1 MVPGYGR
8 IGQNQAHRADRS
20 TNQRMSGEFEY
31 FDIILFAMI
40 AAFLVYRLG
49 SVLGKRTGHERQGR
63 EPFGR
68 IGGKDAGGSDAGND
82 NIVTMPTRAAPPE
95 EEEADTPLGAAI
107 TQIKLADPS
116 FSRKGF
122 LEGAR
127 GAFEMIITAFALG
140 DMKTLRTM
148 LSNDVYENFA
158 EAIKIRERANQTRE
172 TTLVGIDVAEII
184 DASLEENRY
193 ALVTVKYVSQQVNA
207 TRDEE
212 HNVVE
217 GDPNAIEKVT
227 DIWSFRRD
235 TRASDPNWQLVATR
249 SPN

>member
-1 MVPGYGR
+1 
-8 IGQNQAHRADRS
+8 
-20 TNQRMSGEFEY
+20 MSGGFEY

-68 IGGKDAGGSDAGND
+68 LGGKEAGAESGND
-82 NIVTMPTRAAPPE
+82 NVVTIPQRGAPQHE
-95 EEEADTPLGAAI
+95 EEPDTPLGAAL
-107 TQIKLADPS
+107 TQIKLADSS
-116 FSRKGF
+116 FTRKDF

-127 GAFEMIITAFALG
+127 AAFEMVITAFALG
-140 DMKTLRTM
+140 DMKTLRSL
-148 LSNDVYENFA
+148 LSQEVYDNFA
-158 EAIKIRERANQTRE
+158 EAIRTRERANQTRE
-172 TTLVGIDVAEII
+172 TTLVGIDVAEIVE
-184 DASLEENRY
+184 AKLEDKRNAY
-193 ALVTVKYVSQQVNA
+193 VTVKYVSQQVNA
-207 TRDEE
+207 TRDEA

-227 DIWSFRRD
+227 DVWTFLRD
-235 TRASDPNWQLVATR
+235 ARSSNPNWQLVATR

>member
-1 MVPGYGR
+1 MNGG
-8 IGQNQAHRADRS
+8 
-20 TNQRMSGEFEY
+20 FEY

-68 IGGKDAGGSDAGND
+68 VGGKDAPAGDAGND
-82 NIVTMPTRAAPPE
+82 NVVSMPQRDIPREDPE
-95 EEEADTPLGAAI
+95 PDTPLGAAI
-107 TQIKLADPS
+107 TQIKLADSS
-116 FSRKGF
+116 FTRKGF

-127 GAFEMIITAFALG
+127 AAFEMVITAFALG
-140 DMKTLRTM
+140 DMKTLRAL
-148 LSNDVYENFA
+148 LSAEVYENFA
-158 EAIKIRERANQTRE
+158 EAIKSRERAKQTRE

-184 DASLEENRY
+184 EAKLEDKRY
-193 ALVTVKYVSQQVNA
+193 ALVTVKYISQQVNA

-212 HNVVE
+212 NNVVE

-227 DIWSFRRD
+227 DIWTFKRD
-235 TRASDPNWQLVATR
+235 TRASDPNWQLVATL

>member
-1 MVPGYGR
+1 MNGG
-8 IGQNQAHRADRS
+8 
-20 TNQRMSGEFEY
+20 FEY

-68 IGGKDAGGSDAGND
+68 VGGKEASGSEAGND
-82 NIVTMPTRAAPPE
+82 NVVTMPTREIAQE
-95 EEEADTPLGAAI
+95 EEEPDTPLGAAI
-107 TQIKLADPS
+107 TQIKLADSTFTRTS
-116 FSRKGF
+116 F
-122 LEGAR
+122 LDGAR
-127 GAFEMIITAFALG
+127 AAFEMVITAFALG
-140 DMKTLRTM
+140 DMKTLRSL
-148 LSNDVYENFA
+148 LSSDVYENFA
-158 EAIKIRERANQTRE
+158 DAIKTRERANQTRE

-184 DASLEENRY
+184 EAKLEDMRY
-193 ALVTVKYVSQQVNA
+193 ANVTVKFVSQQVNA

-212 HNVVE
+212 NNVVD

-227 DIWSFRRD
+227 DIWTFRRD
-235 TRASDPNWQLVATR
+235 TRTSDPNWQLVATL

>member
-1 MVPGYGR
+1 MNGG
-8 IGQNQAHRADRS
+8 
-20 TNQRMSGEFEY
+20 FEY

-68 IGGKDAGGSDAGND
+68 VGGKEAPASDAGND
-82 NIVTMPTRAAPPE
+82 NVVTMPQREIASAE
-95 EEEADTPLGAAI
+95 EEPDTPVGAAI
-107 TQIKLADPS
+107 TQIKLADAT
-116 FSRKGF
+116 FTRKGF
-122 LEGAR
+122 LDGAR
-127 GAFEMIITAFALG
+127 AAFEMVITAFALG
-140 DMKTLRTM
+140 DMKTLRSL
-148 LSNDVYENFA
+148 LSSDVYENFA
-158 EAIKIRERANQTRE
+158 DAIKSRERANQTRE

-184 DASLEENRY
+184 EAKLEEMRFAN
-193 ALVTVKYVSQQVNA
+193 VTVKFISQQVNA

-212 HNVVE
+212 NNVVD

-227 DIWSFRRD
+227 DIWTFRRD
-235 TRASDPNWQLVATR
+235 TRMSDPNWQLVATL

>member
-1 MVPGYGR
+1 
-8 IGQNQAHRADRS
+8 
-20 TNQRMSGEFEY
+20 MSGGFEY

-68 IGGKDAGGSDAGND
+68 IAGKESGAETGND
-82 NIVTMPTRAAPPE
+82 NIVAIPPREAPPQE
-95 EEEADTPLGAAI
+95 EEPDTPLGAAL
-107 TQIKLADPS
+107 TQIKLADAN
-116 FSRKGF
+116 FTRKTF

-127 GAFEMIITAFALG
+127 AAFEMVITAFALG
-140 DMKTLRTM
+140 DMKTLRSL
-148 LSNDVYENFA
+148 LSQEVYDNFA
-158 EAIKIRERANQTRE
+158 AAIRTREHANQTRE

-184 DASLEENRY
+184 EAKLEDKRN
-193 ALVTVKYVSQQVNA
+193 ALVTVKFISQQVNA
-207 TRDEE
+207 TRDEA
-212 HNVVE
+212 HNVVD

-227 DIWSFRRD
+227 DIWTFRRD

>member
-1 MVPGYGR
+1 
-8 IGQNQAHRADRS
+8 
-20 TNQRMSGEFEY
+20 MSGGFEY

-49 SVLGKRTGHERQGR
+49 SVLGKRTGHERQSR

-68 IGGKDAGGSDAGND
+68 LGGKESAAETGND
-82 NIVTMPTRAAPPE
+82 NVIAIPQREAPPQE
-95 EEEADTPLGAAI
+95 EEPDTALGAAL
-107 TQIKLADPS
+107 TQIKLADS
-116 FSRKGF
+116 TFTRKSF

-127 GAFEMIITAFALG
+127 AAFEMVITAFALG
-140 DMKTLRTM
+140 DMKTLRSL
-148 LSNDVYENFA
+148 LSQEVYDNFA
-158 EAIKIRERANQTRE
+158 EAIRTRERANQTRE

-184 DASLEENRY
+184 EAKLEDKRHAY
-193 ALVTVKYVSQQVNA
+193 VTVKYISQQVNA
-207 TRDEE
+207 TRDEA
-212 HNVVE
+212 HNVVD

-227 DIWSFRRD
+227 DIWTFRRD

>member
-1 MVPGYGR
+1 MNGG
-8 IGQNQAHRADRS
+8 
-20 TNQRMSGEFEY
+20 FEY

-68 IGGKDAGGSDAGND
+68 IGGKEAAGGDTGND
-82 NIVTMPTRAAPPE
+82 NVLNMPQRSAPVE

-107 TQIKLADPS
+107 TQIKLADAT

-122 LEGAR
+122 LDGAR
-127 GAFEMIITAFALG
+127 AAFEMVITAFALG
-140 DMKTLRTM
+140 DMKTLRTL
-148 LSNDVYENFA
+148 LSKDVYENFS
-158 EAIKIRERANQTRE
+158 EAIRAREKANQTRE

-184 DASLEENRY
+184 EASLEENRY
-193 ALVTVKYVSQQVNA
+193 ALVTVKYISQQVNA
-207 TRDEE
+207 TRDEA
-212 HNVVE
+212 HNVVD

-227 DIWSFRRD
+227 DIWTFRRD
-235 TRASDPNWQLVATR
+235 TRESDPNWQLIATR

>member
-1 MVPGYGR
+1 MNGG
-8 IGQNQAHRADRS
+8 
-20 TNQRMSGEFEY
+20 FEY

-68 IGGKDAGGSDAGND
+68 IGGKEGGAADPAGND
-82 NIVTMPTRAAPPE
+82 NIVSMPSRTAPPE
-95 EEEADTPLGAAI
+95 EEETDTPLGAAI
-107 TQIKLADPS
+107 TQIKLADAS
-116 FSRKGF
+116 FSHKGF
-122 LEGAR
+122 LDGAR
-127 GAFEMIITAFALG
+127 AAFEMVITAFALG
-140 DMKTLRTM
+140 DMKTLRTL
-148 LSNDVYENFA
+148 LSNEVYENFA
-158 EAIKIRERANQTRE
+158 EAIRSREKANQTRE

-212 HNVVE
+212 HNVVD

-227 DIWSFRRD
+227 DIWTFRRD
-235 TRASDPNWQLVATR
+235 ARASDPNWQLVATR

>member
-1 MVPGYGR
+1 MDGG
-8 IGQNQAHRADRS
+8 
-20 TNQRMSGEFEY
+20 FEY

-68 IGGKDAGGSDAGND
+68 IGGKEAGAGDAGND
-82 NIVTMPTRAAPPE
+82 NIVSMPTRPAAPE
-95 EEEADTPLGAAI
+95 EEEPDTPLGASI

-116 FSRKGF
+116 FTRKGF

-127 GAFEMIITAFALG
+127 AAFEMVITAFALG
-140 DMKTLRTM
+140 DMKTLRQL
-148 LSNDVYENFA
+148 LSEDVYENFA
-158 EAIKIRERANQTRE
+158 EAIRQRERANQTRE
-172 TTLVGIDVAEII
+172 TTLVGIDVAEILE
-184 DASLEENRY
+184 ASLEENRY
-193 ALVTVKYVSQQVNA
+193 ALLTVKYVSQQVNA

-212 HNVVE
+212 HNVVD

-227 DIWSFRRD
+227 DIWTFRRD
-235 TRASDPNWQLVATR
+235 TKAPDPNWQLIATR

>member
-1 MVPGYGR
+1 
-8 IGQNQAHRADRS
+8 
-20 TNQRMSGEFEY
+20 MSGGFEY

-68 IGGKDAGGSDAGND
+68 LGGKEAGAEGGND
-82 NIVTMPTRAAPPE
+82 NVVAIPQRGAPLHE
-95 EEEADTPLGAAI
+95 EEPDTPLGAAL
-107 TQIKLADPS
+107 TQIKLADSS
-116 FSRKGF
+116 FTRKDF

-127 GAFEMIITAFALG
+127 AAFEMVITAFALG
-140 DMKTLRTM
+140 DMKTLRSL
-148 LSNDVYENFA
+148 LSQDVYDNFA
-158 EAIKIRERANQTRE
+158 EAIRTRERANQTRE
-172 TTLVGIDVAEII
+172 TTLVGIDVAEIVE
-184 DASLEENRY
+184 ARLEDKRNAY
-193 ALVTVKYVSQQVNA
+193 VTVKYISQQVNA
-207 TRDEE
+207 TRDEA

-227 DIWSFRRD
+227 DIWTFRRD
-235 TRASDPNWQLVATR
+235 ARSSNPNWQLVATR

>member
-1 MVPGYGR
+1 MALAYGR
-8 IGQNQAHRADRS
+8 TETRHNDAHGS
-20 TNQRMSGEFEY
+20 ENQRMNGGFEY

-68 IGGKDAGGSDAGND
+68 VGGKEAPASDAGND
-82 NIVTMPTRAAPPE
+82 NVVTMPQRELAPE
-95 EEEADTPLGAAI
+95 EEEPDTPLGAAI
-107 TQIKLADPS
+107 TQIKLADAT
-116 FSRKGF
+116 FTRKTF
-122 LEGAR
+122 LDGAR
-127 GAFEMIITAFALG
+127 AAFEMVITAFALG
-140 DMKTLRTM
+140 DMKTLRSL
-148 LSNDVYENFA
+148 LSPDVYENFA
-158 EAIKIRERANQTRE
+158 DAIKTRERANQTRE

-184 DASLEENRY
+184 EAKLEDMRY
-193 ALVTVKYVSQQVNA
+193 ANVTVKFISQQVNA

-212 HNVVE
+212 NNVVD

-227 DIWSFRRD
+227 DIWTFRRD
-235 TRASDPNWQLVATR
+235 TRMSDPNWQLVATL

>member
-1 MVPGYGR
+1 
-8 IGQNQAHRADRS
+8 
-20 TNQRMSGEFEY
+20 MSGGFEY

-68 IGGKDAGGSDAGND
+68 LGGKEAGAEGGND
-82 NIVTMPTRAAPPE
+82 NVVAIPQRGAPAHE
-95 EEEADTPLGAAI
+95 EEPDTPLGAAL
-107 TQIKLADPS
+107 TQIKLADSS
-116 FSRKGF
+116 FTRKDF

-127 GAFEMIITAFALG
+127 AAFEMVITAFALG
-140 DMKTLRTM
+140 DMKTLRSL
-148 LSNDVYENFA
+148 LSQDVYDNFA
-158 EAIKIRERANQTRE
+158 EAIRTRERANQTRE
-172 TTLVGIDVAEII
+172 TTLVGIDVAEIVE
-184 DASLEENRY
+184 AKLEDKRNAY
-193 ALVTVKYVSQQVNA
+193 VTVKYISQQVNA
-207 TRDEE
+207 TRDEA

-227 DIWSFRRD
+227 DIWTFRRD
-235 TRASDPNWQLVATR
+235 ARSSNPNWQLVATR

>member
-1 MVPGYGR
+1 MNGG
-8 IGQNQAHRADRS
+8 
-20 TNQRMSGEFEY
+20 FEY

-68 IGGKDAGGSDAGND
+68 IGGKEAAGSDAGND
-82 NIVTMPTRAAPPE
+82 NVLSMPSRSAPPE

-107 TQIKLADPS
+107 TQIKLADAS

-122 LEGAR
+122 LDGAR
-127 GAFEMIITAFALG
+127 AAFEMVITAFALG
-140 DMKTLRTM
+140 DMKTLRSL

-158 EAIKIRERANQTRE
+158 EAIRMREKANQTRE

-184 DASLEENRY
+184 EASLEENRY
-193 ALVTVKYVSQQVNA
+193 ANVTVKYISQQVNA
-207 TRDEE
+207 TRDEA
-212 HNVVE
+212 HNVVD

-227 DIWSFRRD
+227 DIWTFQRD

>member
-1 MVPGYGR
+1 MNGG
-8 IGQNQAHRADRS
+8 
-20 TNQRMSGEFEY
+20 FEY

-68 IGGKDAGGSDAGND
+68 VGNKDSSAADAGND
-82 NIVTMPTRAAPPE
+82 NVLSMPQREEPPAE
-95 EEEADTPLGAAI
+95 EEPDTPLGASI
-107 TQIKLADPS
+107 TQIKLADSS
-116 FSRKGF
+116 FTRKGF
-122 LEGAR
+122 LDGAR
-127 GAFEMIITAFALG
+127 AAFEMVITAFALG
-140 DMKTLRTM
+140 DMKTLRSL
-148 LSNDVYENFA
+148 LSSEVYDNFA
-158 EAIKIRERANQTRE
+158 EAIKTRERANQTRE

-184 DASLEENRY
+184 EAKLEENRY
-193 ALVTVKYVSQQVNA
+193 ADVTVKFISQQVNA

-212 HNVVE
+212 NNVVD

-227 DIWSFRRD
+227 DIWTFRRD
-235 TRASDPNWQLVATR
+235 TRAADPNWQLIATL

>member
-1 MVPGYGR
+1 
-8 IGQNQAHRADRS
+8 
-20 TNQRMSGEFEY
+20 MSGGFEY

-68 IGGKDAGGSDAGND
+68 IGGKEAPAEGGND
-82 NIVTMPTRAAPPE
+82 NVVAIPQRGAPTQE
-95 EEEADTPLGAAI
+95 EEPDTPLGAAL

-127 GAFEMIITAFALG
+127 AAFEMVITAFALG
-140 DMKTLRTM
+140 DMKTLRAL
-148 LSNDVYENFA
+148 LSQTVYDNFA
-158 EAIKIRERANQTRE
+158 EAIRTRERANQTRE

-184 DASLEENRY
+184 EAKLEDKRHAY
-193 ALVTVKYVSQQVNA
+193 VTVKYISQQVNA
-207 TRDEE
+207 TRDEAN
-212 HNVVE
+212 NVVD

-227 DIWSFRRD
+227 DIWTFNRD
-235 TRASDPNWQLVATR
+235 TRSSNPNWQLVATR

>member
-1 MVPGYGR
+1 
-8 IGQNQAHRADRS
+8 
-20 TNQRMSGEFEY
+20 MSGGFEY

-49 SVLGKRTGHERQGR
+49 SVLGKRTGHERQSR

-68 IGGKDAGGSDAGND
+68 LGGKESAAETGND
-82 NIVTMPTRAAPPE
+82 NVIAIPQREAPPQE
-95 EEEADTPLGAAI
+95 EEPDTPLGAAL
-107 TQIKLADPS
+107 TQIKLADSS
-116 FSRKGF
+116 FTRKGF

-127 GAFEMIITAFALG
+127 AAFEMVITAFALG
-140 DMKTLRTM
+140 DMKTLRSL
-148 LSNDVYENFA
+148 LSQEVYDNFA
-158 EAIKIRERANQTRE
+158 EAIRTRERANQTRE

-184 DASLEENRY
+184 EAKLEDKRY
-193 ALVTVKYVSQQVNA
+193 AYVTVRYISQQVNA
-207 TRDEE
+207 TRDEA
-212 HNVVE
+212 HNVVD

-227 DIWSFRRD
+227 DIWTFRRD

>member
-1 MVPGYGR
+1 MNGG
-8 IGQNQAHRADRS
+8 
-20 TNQRMSGEFEY
+20 FEY

-68 IGGKDAGGSDAGND
+68 IGGKETAAADAGND
-82 NIVTMPTRAAPPE
+82 NVVAMPQREVPPE
-95 EEEADTPLGAAI
+95 EAEPDTPLGAAI
-107 TQIKLADPS
+107 TQIKLADSS

-127 GAFEMIITAFALG
+127 GAFEMVITAFALG
-140 DMKTLRTM
+140 DMKTLQTL
-148 LSNDVYENFA
+148 LSPDVYENFA
-158 EAIKIRERANQTRE
+158 EAIKNRERANQTRE

-184 DASLEENRY
+184 EARLEDKRH
-193 ALVTVKYVSQQVNA
+193 AFVTVKYISQQVNA

-212 HNVVE
+212 NNVVE

-227 DIWSFRRD
+227 DIWTFRHD
-235 TRASDPNWQLVATR
+235 TRASDPNWQLVATL

>member
-1 MVPGYGR
+1 
-8 IGQNQAHRADRS
+8 
-20 TNQRMSGEFEY
+20 MSGGFEY

-49 SVLGKRTGHERQGR
+49 SVLGKRTGHERQSR

-68 IGGKDAGGSDAGND
+68 LGGKESAAETGND
-82 NIVTMPTRAAPPE
+82 NVIAIPQREAPPQE
-95 EEEADTPLGAAI
+95 EEPDTPLGAAL
-107 TQIKLADPS
+107 TQIKLADSS
-116 FSRKGF
+116 FTRKGF

-127 GAFEMIITAFALG
+127 AAFEMVITAFALG
-140 DMKTLRTM
+140 DMKTLRSL
-148 LSNDVYENFA
+148 LSQEVYDNFA
-158 EAIKIRERANQTRE
+158 EAIRTRERANQTRE

-184 DASLEENRY
+184 EAKLEDKRHAY
-193 ALVTVKYVSQQVNA
+193 VTVRYISQQVNA
-207 TRDEE
+207 TRDEA
-212 HNVVE
+212 HNVVD

-227 DIWSFRRD
+227 DIWTFRRD

>member
-1 MVPGYGR
+1 MDGG
-8 IGQNQAHRADRS
+8 
-20 TNQRMSGEFEY
+20 FEY

-68 IGGKDAGGSDAGND
+68 VGNKEAGADAGND
-82 NIVTMPTRAAPPE
+82 NIVAMPTRPAAPE
-95 EEEADTPLGAAI
+95 EEEPDTPLGAAI
-107 TQIKLADPS
+107 TQIKLADSS

-127 GAFEMIITAFALG
+127 AAFEMVITAFALG
-140 DMKTLRTM
+140 DMKTLRQL

-158 EAIKIRERANQTRE
+158 EAIRQRERMNQTRE

-184 DASLEENRY
+184 EASLEENRY

-212 HNVVE
+212 HNVVD
-217 GDPNAIEKVT
+217 GDPNTIEKVT
-227 DIWSFRRD
+227 DIWTFRRD
-235 TRASDPNWQLVATR
+235 TKASDPNWQLIATR